1 LNVPSYS
8 EWNDQ
13 NELDTPPIHQVIF
26 GYGIMAGASAL
37 AFIHLA
43 RNGYS
48 KVRPEIKLM
57 IYWIIATLILIYS
70 PLNVQRRFLEGLHV
84 PMAVMTGIFIF
95 SVLPHY
101 IKDRRLA
108 SGLLI
113 IMILFLPL
121 TNIYLFHK
129 RTVAQDTGRGSFP
142 YNVPAYLE
150 QGEDEALRWIA
161 EKTSPGEVILSG
173 YNIGNYIPAYANR
186 RVFLGHWAQT
196 IRFYERAEMVDS
208 FYKTGDLS
216 LIDHEIDYIYY
227 GVDEKALN
235 PSLSLPGEEVFHN
248 DLVQIYKVR

>member
-1 LNVPSYS
+1 
-8 EWNDQ
+8 
-13 NELDTPPIHQVIF
+13 
-26 GYGIMAGASAL
+26 
-37 AFIHLA
+37 
-43 RNGYS
+43 
-48 KVRPEIKLM
+48 
-57 IYWIIATLILIYS
+57 
-70 PLNVQRRFLEGLHV
+70 
-84 PMAVMTGIFIF
+84 MAVMTGIFIF

-161 EKTSPGEVILSG
+161 EKTSHGEVILSG

-186 RVFLGHWAQT
+186 RVFLG
-196 IRFYERAEMVDS
+196 
-208 FYKTGDLS
+208 TGHRQSGSMRELRWS
-216 LIDHEIDYIYY
+216 TASTRQET
-227 GVDEKALN
+227 
-235 PSLSLPGEEVFHN
+235 SRSSTM
-248 DLVQIYKVR
+248 R